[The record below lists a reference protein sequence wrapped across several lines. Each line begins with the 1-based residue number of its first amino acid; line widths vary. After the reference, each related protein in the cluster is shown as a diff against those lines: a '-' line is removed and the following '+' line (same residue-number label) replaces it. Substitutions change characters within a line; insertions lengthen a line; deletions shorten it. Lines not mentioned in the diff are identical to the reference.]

1 MTCSGGQP
9 LEHVLAAL
17 CDVPF
22 FPTQISGGPR
32 NRQYHQLS
40 LGQAPHDAKG
50 IHHLHQ
56 INPGRSLVGICY
68 IPAVGKGLRTY
79 RFRRPSPGIVVY
91 PEMGSRAPP
100 LTSSGSSRQCYHLL
114 PLQPFRTAPTK
125 MGCWVMLADAG
136 MLQTFMIYPIYP
148 IYHIYH
154 I

>member
-1 MTCSGGQP
+1 MFLQHYVTF
-9 LEHVLAAL
+9 
-17 CDVPF
+17 PF

-50 IHHLHQ
+50 IHHLQQ

-91 PEMGSRAPP
+91 PEMGLIPARAPP

-114 PLQPFRTAPTK
+114 PLQLFAQRRPK
-125 MGCWVMLADAG
+125 WDAG
-136 MLQTFMIYPIYP
+136 CCLRPPNHWNHPCIAYVTCLS
-148 IYHIYH
+148 
-154 I
+154 

>member
-1 MTCSGGQP
+1 MSIWTSLGKCPPRMTCSGGQP

-68 IPAVGKGLRTY
+68 IPAVDKGLRTY
-79 RFRRPSPGIVVY
+79 RFRRPSPVNFTRHSGLPRNGIDPGTGATFDFIRLIKAVL
-91 PEMGSRAPP
+91 SSAP
-100 LTSSGSSRQCYHLL
+100 SSAFSHSADQNG
-114 PLQPFRTAPTK
+114 
-125 MGCWVMLADAG
+125 MLGDAG
-136 MLQTFMIYPIYP
+136 
-148 IYHIYH
+148 
-154 I
+154 

>member
-1 MTCSGGQP
+1 MFLQHYVTF
-9 LEHVLAAL
+9 
-17 CDVPF
+17 PF

-50 IHHLHQ
+50 IHHLQQ

-91 PEMGSRAPP
+91 PEMGLIPARAPP

-125 MGCWVMLADAG
+125 MGCWGLLKTTESLESPLHRICHMSFIAQVCLD
-136 MLQTFMIYPIYP
+136 
-148 IYHIYH
+148 
-154 I
+154 